1 MEGGSFV
8 SDFRKYPYAPHGRSL
23 EIPNCVG
30 ERVLKAKNC
39 KEKYNAKLEFLKGWM
54 IQTPCILHEGG
65 GEGMDLLKYFFKKL
79 KTEKRLRKEEIT
91 RNTALPFSTQLK
103 NNKNNKLHLAP

>member
-1 MEGGSFV
+1 
-8 SDFRKYPYAPHGRSL
+8 
-23 EIPNCVG
+23 
-30 ERVLKAKNC
+30 
-39 KEKYNAKLEFLKGWM
+39 
-54 IQTPCILHEGG
+54 
-65 GEGMDLLKYFFKKL
+65 MDLLKYFFKKL

>member
-1 MEGGSFV
+1 MERGSFV
-8 SDFRKYPYAPHGRSL
+8 SDFRKYPYAPRGRSL

-54 IQTPCILHEGG
+54 IQTPCILHDGG
-65 GEGMDLLKYFFKKL
+65 GGYGFTEIFF
-79 KTEKRLRKEEIT
+79 
-91 RNTALPFSTQLK
+91 
-103 NNKNNKLHLAP
+103 

>member
-1 MEGGSFV
+1 LQKLRWKGRSFSKFAIVEGGSFV
-8 SDFRKYPYAPHGRSL
+8 SDFRKYPYAPRGRSL

-54 IQTPCILHEGG
+54 IQTPCILNEGG
-65 GEGMDLLKYFFKKL
+65 GGGNE
-79 KTEKRLRKEEIT
+79 
-91 RNTALPFSTQLK
+91 
-103 NNKNNKLHLAP
+103 